1 MPLTIIDANI
11 TALRNRSGRG
21 RTRSPETKRLIEAV
35 EGLAPGR
42 AKAIL
47 LDPGETI
54 PKVRSRLAYAARIA
68 GKKLRVATDGKR
80 VVFALRGDGRA
91 RRGRA
96 DTVLRRAAILAKA
109 LELAGAG
116 CTELT
121 AEDVLSALDS
131 DGAAFDVSRPA
142 TMVGAVL
149 RASPEF
155 DRIGRNVFRFRGA

>member
-1 MPLTIIDANI
+1 MPLTIIDTDI
-11 TALRNRSGRG
+11 RALRNTSRRG
-21 RTRSPETKRLIEAV
+21 RTRSPETKRLIQALED
-35 EGLAPGR
+35 LAPGK

-68 GKKLRVATDGKR
+68 GKKIRVAADDKR
-80 VVFALRGDGRA
+80 VVFALRGDGQP

-96 DTVLRRAAILAKA
+96 GIARRRAAILAKA

-116 CTELT
+116 RTELT
-121 AEDVLSALDS
+121 ADDVLSALDT
-131 DGAAFDVSRPA
+131 DGVAFDVSRPA

-149 RASPEF
+149 RGSPEF
-155 DRIGRNVFRFRGA
+155 ERTGRNVFRFRGA